1 VFANPSF
8 PVTVSQIADYF
19 FHDGLSWIS
28 VIGLGHGPMS
38 QRPSLNESAGEMN
51 FLDGIQKQFLCVS
64 LLMAA
69 IAN

>member
-8 PVTVSQIADYF
+8 PVTISQITDYF
-19 FHDGLSWIS
+19 FHEELSWIS

-38 QRPSLNESAGEMN
+38 QRPSLNESVAEMN
-51 FLDGIQKQFLCVS
+51 FLDGIQKQLLCVS

-69 IAN
+69 VAN